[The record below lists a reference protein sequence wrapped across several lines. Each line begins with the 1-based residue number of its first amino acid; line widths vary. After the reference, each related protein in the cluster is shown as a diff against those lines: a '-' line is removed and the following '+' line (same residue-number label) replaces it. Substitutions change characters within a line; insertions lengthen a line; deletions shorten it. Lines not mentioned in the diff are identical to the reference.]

1 MTTALYSFW
10 AGSRTA
16 HAATGGFSWVFL
28 ALFVAFGGLW
38 GSVIRHVIWHAIKT
52 DRGSERAEQRLPLLS
67 PGSWGEPDLAPPSQ
81 SCKALAE
88 VAELEALWRQPRRRR
103 RASSD

>member
-1 MTTALYSFW
+1 MTTAVYSFW

-16 HAATGGFSWVFL
+16 QTATGGFSWVYL
-28 ALFVAFGGLW
+28 ALFVAFDGLW
-38 GSVIRHVIWHAIKT
+38 VSAIWHAIKT
-52 DRGSERAEQRLPLLS
+52 ERGSERGDQGLPLLS

-103 RASSD
+103 RASSN

>member
-1 MTTALYSFW
+1 MTTVVYSFW

-38 GSVIRHVIWHAIKT
+38 GSVIWHAIKT
-52 DRGSERAEQRLPLLS
+52 ERGSERAEQGPPLLS
-67 PGSWGEPDLAPPSQ
+67 PGAWGEPDLAPPSQ
-81 SCKALAE
+81 SPEALAE
-88 VAELEALWRQPRRRR
+88 VAQLDALWRQPSHRR
-103 RASSD
+103 RASPD

>member
-1 MTTALYSFW
+1 MTTVVYSFW

-16 HAATGGFSWVFL
+16 HPATGDFSWVFL

-38 GSVIRHVIWHAIKT
+38 GSVIWHAIKT
-52 DRGSERAEQRLPLLS
+52 ERGSGRAEQGLPLLS

-81 SCKALAE
+81 SSEALAE
-88 VAELEALWRQPRRRR
+88 VAELEALWRQPRHRR

>member
-1 MTTALYSFW
+1 MTTVVYSFW

-16 HAATGGFSWVFL
+16 HGATGGFSSWVFL

-38 GSVIRHVIWHAIKT
+38 GSVIWHAIT
-52 DRGSERAEQRLPLLS
+52 TERDSERAEQGPPLLS
-67 PGSWGEPDLAPPSQ
+67 PGAWGEPDLAPPSQ
-81 SCKALAE
+81 SPEALAE
-88 VAELEALWRQPRRRR
+88 VAELEALWRQPRHRR